1 MVSLYLNRGVPLRFI
16 LSAMLIGVTVA
27 LSVLSRHVRTPD
39 VLDINLFAKHTQSMA
54 IFTDGQSGPGNI
66 HVEK

>member
-1 MVSLYLNRGVPLRFI
+1 MI
-16 LSAMLIGVTVA
+16 IGVTVA

-39 VLDINLFAKHTQSMA
+39 VGDINLFTKHTQSMV
-54 IFTDGQSGPGNI
+54 IVTDGQSGSCNI